1 MSPLAPLAPLA
12 QCALMAAVVA
22 TLLYFPVGVALAL
35 AFRLLGVSF
44 AAFLSFGGAL
54 NLFVGIAVWW
64 LLFFAGAL
72 VYAACLFPWGDKVLG
87 WPKKR

>member
-1 MSPLAPLAPLA
+1 MSPFAPLA
-12 QCALMAAVVA
+12 QCALMAALVA
-22 TLLYFPVGVALAL
+22 TLFYFPIGLALAL
-35 AFRLLGVSF
+35 GFRLLAFPF

-54 NLFVGIAVWW
+54 NLLVGLAVWW